1 MTKGTWKDY
10 MQLITKTSTF
20 QVINSTQMGIGCPS
34 YLSNPEE
41 IEQYSNE
48 LQNHP
53 KVIEKFENDHGI
65 NLTTL
70 LAYKI
75 GIAKYYNIKPKSSI
89 DFIDQETEISRQ
101 DAKELCITF
110 PRMAPCF
117 DDQGQDNALRN
128 KVARIKACSVGDNE
142 FITFDPPSVHSGL
155 FGYHL
160 VPLECE
166 TIILTENEYDAMTV
180 YQETQIPT
188 SCLPNNGYQ
197 LPIEILPLLERFSK
211 IYIWLNDDVQ
221 GQDAAEKFAQKLG
234 IDRCLIVNTRC
245 NNFDGPINASQ
256 ALAMGKNLNEILSL
270 AKPLQ
275 HEQILNFDNLKEAV
289 HREIINPGQVRGILS
304 KDLPALTQILKG
316 HRPGEL
322 TVFTG
327 PTGSGKTTILSQLS
341 LDYCKSGVSTLWG
354 SFEISN
360 VRLAKKMLTQFVGED
375 LSKNPGEFM
384 NWAQKFQQLP
394 MYFLKFFGSTEVST
408 VIDAMNHAI
417 YAFDVQ
423 HIIID
428 NLQFMISEQG
438 RFTDRW
444 ELQDRTISAFRKFA
458 TEKNVHITMVV
469 HPKKDN
475 RELLDMSSIFGSAK
489 ISQEADNVIILQ
501 KIESEDGDERY
512 LHIKKNR
519 FDGTL
524 GAIPIEFIPDSLKI
538 QQLRK
543 PRSREVDRS
552 FAGRYS
558 KDMAAMP
565 KAGTYVNLSPEQFQ
579 HRKIIM

>member
-34 YLSNPEE
+34 YLSSPEE

-48 LQNHP
+48 LQNYP
-53 KVIEKFENDHGI
+53 KVIEKFENNNGI
-65 NLTTL
+65 TLTTL
-70 LAYKI
+70 LAYKV
-75 GIAKYYNIKPKSSI
+75 GIATYCNIKSNSSI
-89 DFIDQETEISRQ
+89 KISRQ

-117 DDQGQDNALRN
+117 DDQDQDNVLKY
-128 KVARIKACSVGDNE
+128 KVARIKAYSVEDNE

-160 VPLECE
+160 IPLECE
-166 TIILTENEYDAMTV
+166 TIILTGNEYDAMTV
-180 YQETQIPT
+180 YQETQIPAT
-188 SCLPNNGYQ
+188 CLPNNGYQ

-245 NNFDGPINASQ
+245 NNFNGPINASQ
-256 ALAMGKNLNEILSL
+256 ALIMGKNLNEILSL

-289 HREIINPGQVRGILS
+289 YREVINPGQVRGISS

-322 TVFTG
+322 TIFTG

-354 SFEISN
+354 SFEIPN
-360 VRLAKKMLTQFVGED
+360 IRLAKKMLTQFAGED

-438 RFTDRW
+438 KFTDRW
-444 ELQDRTISAFRKFA
+444 ELQDRTISAFRRFA

-469 HPKKDN
+469 HPKKDS

-538 QQLRK
+538 RHLRK
-543 PRSREVDRS
+543 KKFQEVNHL
-552 FAGRYS
+552 FAVFIKKVNRYL
-558 KDMAAMP
+558 KNAAVIP
-565 KAGTYVNLSPEQFQ
+565 KTGAHVNLSPEQFQ
-579 HRKIIM
+579 YYKIII